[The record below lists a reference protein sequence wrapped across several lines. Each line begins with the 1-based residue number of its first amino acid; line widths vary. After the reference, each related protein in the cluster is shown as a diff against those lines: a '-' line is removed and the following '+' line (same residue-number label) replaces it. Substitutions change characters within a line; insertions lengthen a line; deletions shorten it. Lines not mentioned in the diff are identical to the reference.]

1 MAETKV
7 TEEHA
12 EVEGFLSAFGE
23 GVVLSL
29 LCAQTNRGAEF
40 DLPADTRTVQKK
52 YVGACGATKIQVS
65 APVAVSASVESRTGI
80 IGPLDRR

>member
-29 LCAQTNRGAEF
+29 LWAQTNRGAEF

-65 APVAVSASVESRTGI
+65 DPVLGLFSWGLPRHENPAYG
-80 IGPLDRR
+80 